1 MYRREALLTASS
13 LRLIDAVSQPTGM
26 PHTTALYGRSGWGFP
41 VPEQVS
47 LDAWAHFIKKQP
59 AIVSVPRVS
68 PPPSSPQNYTT
79 GSDSNGIGALFLGV
93 LSKIFLQMS
102 YTQLLRVARTV
113 NTAK

>member
-26 PHTTALYGRSGWGFP
+26 LHTTALYGRSGWGFP

-47 LDAWAHFIKKQP
+47 LDAWARFIKKQP

-68 PPPSSPQNYTT
+68 PPPPPLKIIPQARIPMASARYFW
-79 GSDSNGIGALFLGV
+79 GS
-93 LSKIFLQMS
+93 
-102 YTQLLRVARTV
+102 
-113 NTAK
+113 